1 MPFSRIENDEPLDCL
16 IIGGGPAGLTA
27 AIYCARFLLTT
38 LVLDAGGGRAAS
50 IPRTHNHA
58 GFPGGIAG
66 RELLDRI
73 AEQAR
78 ENGATIDNG
87 RVTAL
92 RKRGP
97 LFDAEHDGGT
107 VVARSVLL
115 ATGITD
121 RRPAMDEVGHDD
133 ALARGL
139 IRYCP
144 ICDGFEVRDKQI
156 AVIGTGSHG
165 AREAR
170 FLRSYTR
177 FVTLVAPDGAHD
189 LSADERNELD
199 RLGVAMTDGPATD
212 FRIEDER
219 LSLTANDKRLGFD
232 TAYPA
237 LGATI
242 HSELAVNLGAAA
254 RDGGC
259 LLVDDHTRTSI
270 AGLYAAGDVVLGL
283 DQISGAMGQAALA
296 ATTIRNDLVEQ
307 AERAR

>member
-1 MPFSRIENDEPLDCL
+1 M
-16 IIGGGPAGLTA
+16 T
-27 AIYCARFLLTT
+27 
-38 LVLDAGGGRAAS
+38 
-50 IPRTHNHA
+50 
-58 GFPGGIAG
+58 
-66 RELLDRI
+66 ELL
-73 AEQAR
+73 QAR
-78 ENGATIDNG
+78 ENGATIANG

-97 LFDAEHDGGT
+97 LFDAEHDGGK

-121 RRPAMDEVGHDD
+121 RRPAMEEVDHDD

-177 FVTLVAPDGAHD
+177 SVTLVAPDGAHD
-189 LSADERNELD
+189 LSVVDRDELD

-219 LSLTANDKRLGFD
+219 LSLTANGKRLGFD

-242 HSELAVNLGAAA
+242 HSELAVNLGVAA
-254 RDGGC
+254 RGGGC

-270 AGLYAAGDVVLGL
+270 AGLYAAADVVLGL

-296 ATTIRNDLVEQ
+296 CSTIRNDLVEQ